1 MGRSNSVD
9 TFLDVVDS
17 FFSVISIVFLIL
29 FVIGF
34 FYLFSRVSTGGVVY
48 GGGPPV
54 VYGGGPPVVYGGGPS
69 FVYGGG
75 PSVVVNRTT
84 MSAPRTPSFRRR

>member
-9 TFLDVVDS
+9 TFLDFVEM
-17 FFSVISIVFLIL
+17 FYNIITIVFLIL

-34 FYLFSRVSTGGVVY
+34 FYLFSRGVVY
-48 GGGPPV
+48 GGGPSV
-54 VYGGGPPVVYGGGPS
+54 
-69 FVYGGG
+69 VYGGG

-84 MSAPRTPSFRRR
+84 VSGPSRAPRFRSRR

>member
-1 MGRSNSVD
+1 MGRSNAVD
-9 TFLDVVDS
+9 TFLDVVEM
-17 FFSVISIVFLIL
+17 FYNIISIVFLIL

-34 FYLFSRVSTGGVVY
+34 IYLFPRVSTGGVVY
-48 GGGPPV
+48 GGGPS
-54 VYGGGPPVVYGGGPS
+54 VVYGGGPS

-84 MSAPRTPSFRRR
+84 MSAPSAPRAPRFRSRR